1 MKKIVKTVAIV
12 LFAGFILIQFIRPDQ
27 TNPPIVQAET
37 LETSTAI
44 PQNVEAILQRSCND
58 CHTNA
63 TVYPWYSNV
72 SPFNW
77 LLANHINDG
86 RNQLNFSLWNTY
98 EDSRKRRKLDQICEQ
113 ATSSEMPLPSYLWI
127 HRDAKLSP
135 EDVKILCDWSDAE
148 REKLAQ
154 KQ

>member
-98 EDSRKRRKLDQICEQ
+98 EDSRKRRKLDQVCEQ